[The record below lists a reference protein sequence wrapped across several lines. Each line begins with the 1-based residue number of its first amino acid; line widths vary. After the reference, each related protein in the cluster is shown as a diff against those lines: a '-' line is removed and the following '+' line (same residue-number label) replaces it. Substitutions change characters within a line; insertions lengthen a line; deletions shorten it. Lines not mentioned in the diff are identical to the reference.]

1 LVSELEIT
9 NRDVIKYQGPL
20 DLTGLNIIADIDR
33 PNLRFIPYRSQMP
46 VGLHDSEE
54 LDADSFFQL
63 IREREIL
70 LHHPYE
76 SFTSS
81 VVRFIETAA
90 IDPKVLAIKQT
101 LYRTSGD
108 SPIMEALI
116 EAAQAGKQVLAVV
129 EIRARFDE
137 LANVKWARKL
147 EEAGVHVVYGLMGLK
162 THAKLS
168 LIVRKDVDGFRRYCH
183 VGTGNYNPKTARLY
197 EDIGI
202 LSSDPVLCDDL
213 SRLFNQLS
221 GFVSHLDFQRLI
233 VAPKSLRT
241 TLLEKIEREI
251 SNAKNG
257 KNARIRLKLNSLL
270 DEHFVAAL
278 YRASRAGVKVDVVVR
293 SICALKPD
301 LPELSENIQVRS
313 ILGRFL
319 EHSRIYQFHNDGDV
333 ETWIGSAD
341 LMNRNL
347 DRRIETLIRVEDV
360 SHKERINQ
368 LLELYNSED
377 IKRWQMSSNGEW
389 IFIGSLDN
397 GEFLIDIQE
406 KLMEVSRVRR

>member
-1 LVSELEIT
+1 
-9 NRDVIKYQGPL
+9 
-20 DLTGLNIIADIDR
+20 
-33 PNLRFIPYRSQMP
+33 
-46 VGLHDSEE
+46 
-54 LDADSFFQL
+54 
-63 IREREIL
+63 
-70 LHHPYE
+70 
-76 SFTSS
+76 
-81 VVRFIETAA
+81 
-90 IDPKVLAIKQT
+90 VLAIKQT

-168 LIVRKDVDGFRRYCH
+168 LIVRNDGDGFRRYCH

-202 LSSDPVLCDDL
+202 LSSDPILCDDL

-251 SNAKNG
+251 SSARNG
-257 KNARIRLKLNSLL
+257 KDARIRLKLNSLL

-293 SICALKPD
+293 SICALKPG

-360 SHKERINQ
+360 SHKDRINQ
-368 LLELYNSED
+368 LLELYNSAD

-389 IFIGSLDN
+389 LFIGSLDN